1 MSEDAGLRLQV
12 SGRVQP
18 LPRQLREGRPTRHE
32 VRGPSA
38 QSASARASIFRQNER
53 LRAPA
58 DPVRGSGLPPAVP
71 SPPAPSPGPGPR
83 PGRSAGA
90 YAAGTRP
97 GRCRCGAAG
106 RASALGRRGT
116 PTRPQRPIRSRVSI
130 VDYPR
135 LDSTRQQEQVR
146 AGSEPGPGGAAF
158 GRHTGRAD
166 PRGTAP
172 GGLPVTGRGR
182 SPRRAH
188 ARPRRPL
195 TPVPLS

>member
-38 QSASARASIFRQNER
+38 QLTSAQASIFRQNER
-53 LRAPA
+53 LRP
-58 DPVRGSGLPPAVP
+58 
-71 SPPAPSPGPGPR
+71 
-83 PGRSAGA
+83 
-90 YAAGTRP
+90 
-97 GRCRCGAAG
+97 
-106 RASALGRRGT
+106 
-116 PTRPQRPIRSRVSI
+116 RPIRSAVAGSRQRFPRRLRLHPGPDLGRAVARVLTRPVRGRAGAGVAPPVGRRHWDAEERRHVLSGQFAR
-130 VDYPR
+130 VCPLWTR

-172 GGLPVTGRGR
+172 GGLRVTGRGR